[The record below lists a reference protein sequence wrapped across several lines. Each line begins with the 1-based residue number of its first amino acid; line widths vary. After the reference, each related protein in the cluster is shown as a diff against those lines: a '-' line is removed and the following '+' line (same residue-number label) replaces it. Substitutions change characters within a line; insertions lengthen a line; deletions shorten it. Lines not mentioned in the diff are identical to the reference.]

1 MLLQRLTIFIVLLAL
16 APSFAVANQSETTLA
31 ALFEKLSRG
40 EVVAIM
46 RHAIAPGTGDPENFT
61 IGKCDT
67 QRNLS
72 TEGRNQAK
80 KIGELFRQY
89 GIESA
94 KMYSSQWCRCID
106 TAAGMQLGKAEE
118 LPFINSFFQ
127 YYSNEPQQTQALK
140 MWLQRQKQQQPI
152 VLVTHQVNITALTG
166 VFPSSGEIVFIRTE
180 PSGEIIVEGTI
191 KN

>member
-16 APSFAVANQSETTLA
+16 IPSFAVANQSETALA

-61 IGKCDT
+61 LGKCDT

-106 TAAGMQLGKAEE
+106 TAVEMQLGKVAE
-118 LPFINSFFQ
+118 LPFMNSFFQ
-127 YYSNEPQQTQALK
+127 SYSKEPQQTQALK
-140 MWLQRQKQQQPI
+140 TWLQNQKQTSPI
-152 VLVTHQVNITALTG
+152 ILVTHQVNITALTG

-180 PSGEIIVEGTI
+180 PSGEIVVEGTI